1 LVNLVANDNDCYLL
15 SQRSFVI
22 FWEKFP
28 KLLLAMQ
35 MLTS

>member
-1 LVNLVANDNDCYLL
+1 LVNRVVNDNDCYLL
-15 SQRSFVI
+15 SQMAFVI

-28 KLLLAMQ
+28 KLLLAMR